1 MTCQDKGD
9 VARDVASDMAPPDIL
24 EIVQCCDWLEILP

>member
-9 VARDVASDMAPPDIL
+9 VASDVAAPDIV
-24 EIVQCCDWLEILP
+24 EIVLRSDWPIGLH